1 MPVIFKMSPAVVL
14 EMSGV
19 PALSRGVAP
28 AGALVGVC
36 GDGTGFPGTGV
47 PGTGEPGCVV
57 IEEPGAVAT
66 GVFNGLN

>member
-1 MPVIFKMSPAVVL
+1 MSAPLVP

-36 GDGTGFPGTGV
+36 GDGTGA

-57 IEEPGAVAT
+57 IEERGAVGA

>member
-1 MPVIFKMSPAVVL
+1 MSAPLVP

-36 GDGTGFPGTGV
+36 VDGFGAG
-47 PGTGEPGCVV
+47 GTGEPG
-57 IEEPGAVAT
+57 
-66 GVFNGLN
+66 